1 MRALEAQDTD
11 VPYARKSPNTEQ
23 IHGACV
29 AREKYVG
36 VLRVPDTLVYLISQ
50 VLRRLVNMAPV
61 VKQRPPGSSVLRKID
76 DFVNNSILPMAQ
88 VVECGTFPTCFT
100 FVPIEDE
107 TLMNIM
113 HITNSECP
121 GFLADKQIFIEKMN
135 RAYDMYKGVLRL
147 TVNPSPPLL
156 QDDTVP

>member
-1 MRALEAQDTD
+1 
-11 VPYARKSPNTEQ
+11 
-23 IHGACV
+23 
-29 AREKYVG
+29 
-36 VLRVPDTLVYLISQ
+36 
-50 VLRRLVNMAPV
+50 MAPV

-135 RAYDMYKGVLRL
+135 RAYDMYKGVLRPISISL
-147 TVNPSPPLL
+147 IWFVAATGLFGKTTEE
-156 QDDTVP
+156 DFE